1 MENTVVL
8 ELEKGKDYFDVT
20 AKENQNIV
28 EGVSEAFA
36 NAVSKGI
43 ENVDIDSEYKDIVK
57 SETKKTDFK
66 KIGRNVGEAALRIG
80 AKAIGINTTTF
91 DNTKD
96 LIEALKAGNVKEGLS
111 SALDIGIDLF
121 KGVPSAAKKLIKASK
136 NELLGVNLD
145 DEFTKIMEKQ
155 KNTISRLNKKC
166 DKFDDALNKND
177 EKEMKKQVRLIKNDL
192 DKVMLIEN
200 TISRARG
207 IVNKY
212 ELIQNKSQEQLSSA
226 EKELCEKLA

>member
-212 ELIQNKSQEQLSSA
+212 ELMQNKSQEQLSSA

>member
-212 ELIQNKSQEQLSSA
+212 ELMQNKNQEQLSSA

>member
-28 EGVSEAFA
+28 ESVSEAFA

-43 ENVDIDSEYKDIVK
+43 ENVDIDLEYKDIVK

-96 LIEALKAGNVKEGLS
+96 LIEALRAGNVKEGLS

-166 DKFDDALNKND
+166 DKFDDALDKND

-212 ELIQNKSQEQLSSA
+212 ELMQNKSQEQLSSV

>member
-8 ELEKGKDYFDVT
+8 ELEKGKDFFDVT
-20 AKENQNIV
+20 AKENQNII
-28 EGVSEAFA
+28 EGVSEAFS

-43 ENVDIDSEYKDIVK
+43 ENVDIALEYKDIVK
-57 SETKKTDFK
+57 TETKKTDFK

-96 LIEALKAGNVKEGLS
+96 LIEALRAGNVKEGLA

-136 NELLGVNLD
+136 NEILGVNLE

-166 DKFDDALNKND
+166 DKFDEALDKSD

-212 ELIQNKSQEQLSSA
+212 ELMQNKNQEQLSSI